1 MGRNS
6 VLKKKTVRAVS
17 AIVLL
22 MFLAVPLAASG
33 CGAETPEAAVRD
45 FYIAIEER
53 NWNAYLS
60 SILPENVRRMT
71 EEDVQYEKER
81 FEEGDFVYEDLEL
94 KTAFNEE
101 NDNEAEV
108 ELTSGK
114 ITGTNP
120 MSGERETTTIA
131 EIKEQYDITPKF
143 NTRKHKGHWYVDV
156 PLASAD
162 MAEPAEVPA
171 PE

>member
-1 MGRNS
+1 MGRNP
-6 VLKKKTVRAVS
+6 VLKKGTARVAS

-33 CGAETPEAAVRD
+33 CGSQTPEAAVQD
-45 FYIAIEER
+45 FYNAIEER

-60 SILPENVRRMT
+60 TILPENVRRMT
-71 EEDVQYEKER
+71 EEDVKHEKER
-81 FEEGDFVYEDLEL
+81 FEEGDFVYEDLEF
-94 KTAFNEE
+94 KTVYNEE
-101 NDNEAEV
+101 NENEAEV

-114 ITGTNP
+114 IIGTNP

-131 EIKEQYDITPKF
+131 EIKEQYDITPMF
-143 NTRKHKGHWYVDV
+143 NTRKYKGHWYVDV

-162 MAEPAEVPA
+162 MAEP
-171 PE
+171 PEMPEPE

>member
-1 MGRNS
+1 M
-6 VLKKKTVRAVS
+6 TVRAVS
-17 AIVLL
+17 AILL
-22 MFLAVPLAASG
+22 LTFLAVPLAASG
-33 CGAETPEAAVRD
+33 CGAKTPEAAVGD
-45 FYIAIEER
+45 FYAAIEEH

-81 FEEGDFVYEDLEL
+81 FEEGDFLYEDLEL
-94 KTAFNEE
+94 KTVPSEE
-101 NDNEAEV
+101 NENEAEV

-120 MSGERETTTIA
+120 MSGKRETTTIA

-143 NTRKHKGHWYVDV
+143 NTRKYKGHWYVDV

-162 MAEPAEVPA
+162 MAESSLRPA
-171 PE
+171 PEQ

>member
-1 MGRNS
+1 LGRNP
-6 VLKKKTVRAVS
+6 VLEKKTVRVVS

-22 MFLAVPLAASG
+22 MFLAVPLATSG
-33 CGAETPEAAVRD
+33 CGAKTPEAAVQD
-45 FYIAIEER
+45 FYTAIEQH

-60 SILPENVRRMT
+60 TILPENVRRMT
-71 EEDVQYEKER
+71 EEDVKYEKER
-81 FEEGDFVYEDLEL
+81 FEEGDFTYEDLEF
-94 KTAFNEE
+94 KTVYNEE
-101 NDNEAEV
+101 NENEAEV
-108 ELTSGK
+108 ELISGK

-131 EIKEQYDITPKF
+131 EIKEEYDITPKF
-143 NTRKHKGHWYVDV
+143 TTKKYKGHWYVVV

-162 MAEPAEVPA
+162 MAEPTEMPA